1 MGEVMSQDEIDR
13 LLNALS
19 NGDFDPEQM
28 EDPNEKQV
36 KVLRSEC
43 WLHGIR
49 ELRTKRY
56 R

>member
-13 LLNALS
+13 LLSALS

-36 KVLRSEC
+36 KNYDFKRPV
-43 WLHGIR
+43 WL
-49 ELRTKRY
+49 
-56 R
+56 